1 MRCKELETAMPLDSA
16 PKHLNMVQNLLQGET
31 CNIFDTVYSN
41 QSNNV
46 TANNKI
52 TQSLTEVT
60 KHVFNNNKNA
70 WRCQRNYMC
79 YYLMFNKTNFNTF
92 RHHLNE
98 LNKYLPHFLVQVHLI
113 LNCVPVGLCKK
124 LTSQFEVRYRINGI
138 FFCGWAKNWEPAKM
152 PGEIS
157 QFLHHPPTFKSFG
170 HVDFVLGEHEEH
182 KLCNKCVPS
191 KRFFYLPNKNL
202 N

>member
-1 MRCKELETAMPLDSA
+1 
-16 PKHLNMVQNLLQGET
+16 
-31 CNIFDTVYSN
+31 
-41 QSNNV
+41 
-46 TANNKI
+46 
-52 TQSLTEVT
+52 
-60 KHVFNNNKNA
+60 
-70 WRCQRNYMC
+70 
-79 YYLMFNKTNFNTF
+79 MFNKTNFNTF

-113 LNCVPVGLCKK
+113 SNCVPVGLCKK

-182 KLCNKCVPS
+182 KLCNKRAPS
-191 KRFFYLPNKNL
+191 KQFFYLPNKNFNWL
-202 N
+202 WLLYCKIIIFFFLMICSKSIQSTFLKCYWCQHSNFAVFLWSNAWFFFVFVPSACAICISAFMTG